1 MRFSRTDESV
11 AAFGANGITSSFMF
25 VVGCHVADV
34 GVQPDRVVLRPD
46 EFEFGFEFAGVSDL
60 LQVRPFALDVTEQGL
75 DPGLVL
81 GLSG

>member
-1 MRFSRTDESV
+1 M

-46 EFEFGFEFAGVSDL
+46 EFEFGFEFAGSVIFSRCGHSPL
-60 LQVRPFALDVTEQGL
+60 T
-75 DPGLVL
+75 
-81 GLSG
+81 